1 MHAPLNP
8 SYPNEV
14 SAGYLRNLDAPY
26 FTEERLVALS
36 DDSLAL
42 VGRHLCNGHE
52 IVNTLRGGCLLMGR
66 ARAPLVEECLPRIQ
80 QGEHQ

>member
-8 SYPNEV
+8 SNTIEV
-14 SAGYLRNLDAPY
+14 NAGYLRNLDAPY
-26 FTEERLVALS
+26 FTEERLAELS
-36 DDSLAL
+36 EDSLAL

-52 IVNTLRGGCLLMGR
+52 IVNTLQGGCLLVGR
-66 ARAPLVEECLPRIQ
+66 ERALLVEECMPCIQ